1 MTKNNYP
8 EIDESEFY
16 DDINDLFK
24 KYYIPKEK
32 KSLKEF
38 CSRKKF
44 QLQLPQRFVAEFIN
58 PKTPYKGLLLFHR
71 IGAGKTCS
79 AINIAEKWKKKKNIL
94 IVLPAALI
102 GNFKDELRSQCPGD
116 EYLTKDERK
125 TIKDLS
131 PLDNKYQKIIKK
143 TEERINKYYTI
154 ISYHKF
160 VILAKKNKINL
171 KNTLLIIDEVQNMIS
186 ESGSFY
192 KYLYKNITNAPD
204 DLRLVLLSA
213 TPMFDKPVEIALTMN
228 LLRIPEEFPTGTSF
242 NDMFLSSRKN
252 KLGNIMYR
260 AKNIRKFKEMT
271 KGYISYYRGAPPHTF
286 PEMEFKIV
294 KCKMEDFQYKSYLTT
309 LSTDEHYIRGSFR
322 HGDILSL
329 PNNFFIGERIIS
341 NVAFP
346 NRSINLTGFNSFRG
360 DILYMKNL
368 KEYSIK
374 FYRMLRRIKRSEGP
388 VFVYSNFKEFGGIK
402 SFVKVLRKHGYKNYK
417 NSGPGEKRYAIWS
430 GDERHEMKEEIK
442 RVFNQKS
449 NQYGG
454 EIEILLGS
462 PSIKEGVSLL
472 RVEQVHIMEPYW
484 NMARM
489 DQVIGR
495 AIRFCSHKDVPVRRQ
510 NVTVYLY
517 LATSPKDEETV
528 DEYIWKLAKEKY
540 KLISKFEYAMK
551 QSAVDCEINKNANVH
566 RGEDDIE
573 CAN

>member
-1 MTKNNYP
+1 MTKNFP
-8 EIDESEFY
+8 EIEESEFY
-16 DDINDLFK
+16 EDINYIFK
-24 KYYIPKEK
+24 KYQITKEK

-38 CSRKKF
+38 CNRKKF
-44 QLQLPQRFVAEFIN
+44 ELQLPQKFVAEFVN
-58 PKTPYKGLLLFHR
+58 PNTPYKGILLFHR

-79 AINIAEKWKKKKNIL
+79 AINIAEKWKKKKNIMV
-94 IVLPAALI
+94 ILPAALI

-116 EYLTKDERK
+116 EYLTKEERK
-125 TIKDLS
+125 AIKDLS

-143 TEERINKYYTI
+143 TEDRIKKYYNI
-154 ISYHKF
+154 LSYHKF
-160 VILAKKNKINL
+160 VILAKKNKININ
-171 KNTLLIIDEVQNMIS
+171 NTLLIIDEVQNMIS

-192 KYLYKNITNAPD
+192 RYLHKSIMTAPD
-204 DLRLVLLSA
+204 DLRTVLLSA

-228 LLRIPEEFPTGTSF
+228 LLKIPKPFPTGSYF
-242 NDMFLSSRKN
+242 NDMFLRMRKN
-252 KLGNIMYR
+252 KIGNITYR
-260 AKNIRKFKEMT
+260 ATNMKKFREMT
-271 KGYISYYRGAPPHTF
+271 KGYISYYRGAPPYTF

-294 KCKMEDFQYKSYLTT
+294 KCKMEEFQYKSYLTT
-309 LSTDEHYIRGSFR
+309 LSTDEHYVRGSFR

-374 FYRMLRRIKRSEGP
+374 FYKMLRRIKRSEGP

-417 NSGPGEKRYAIWS
+417 NSGAGEKRYAIWS

-495 AIRFCSHKDVPVRRQ
+495 AIRFCSHKDVPLRRQ

-517 LATSPKDEETV
+517 LATSPKKEETA

-540 KLISKFEYAMK
+540 KLISKFEYALK
-551 QSAVDCEINKNANVH
+551 QSAVDCHINKNANVH
-566 RGEDDIE
+566 KGEDDID

>member
-8 EIDESEFY
+8 EIDDSEFY
-16 DDINDLFK
+16 EDVNHIYK
-24 KYYIPKEK
+24 KYAIPNDK
-32 KSLKEF
+32 KTLKQF
-38 CSRKKF
+38 CNRGKF
-44 QLQLPQRFVAEFIN
+44 KLQLPQKFVGEFIN

-79 AINIAEKWKKKKNIL
+79 AINIAEKWKRKKRIM

-102 GNFKDELRSQCPGD
+102 GNFKDELRSECPGD
-116 EYLTKDERK
+116 EYLTKQERK
-125 TIKDLS
+125 IMKKLS
-131 PLDNKYQKIIKK
+131 PLDTKYKKIVKKSEDRIK
-143 TEERINKYYTI
+143 KYYTI
-154 ISYHKF
+154 LSYHKF
-160 VILAKKNKINL
+160 VILAKKDKIRLN
-171 KNTLLIIDEVQNMIS
+171 NTLLIIDEVQNMIS
-186 ESGSFY
+186 ETGSFY
-192 KYLYKNITNAPD
+192 RYLFNSINKAPS

-228 LLRIPEEFPTGTSF
+228 LLRISETFPTGTAF

-252 KLGNIMYR
+252 RLGNITYR
-260 AKNIRKFKEMT
+260 AKNLRKFKEMT
-271 KGYISYYRGAPPHTF
+271 KGYISYYRGAPPYTF
-286 PEMEFKIV
+286 PSMEFKIV

-309 LSTDEHYIRGSFR
+309 LSTDEHYFRGSFR

-360 DILYMKNL
+360 NILYMKNL

-402 SFVKVLRKHGYKNYK
+402 SFVKVLRKHGYRNYK
-417 NSGPGEKRYAIWS
+417 NSGSGEKRYAVWS

-495 AIRFCSHKDVPVRRQ
+495 AIRFCSHKDVPLRRQ

-517 LATSPKDEETV
+517 LATSPKGEETV
-528 DEYIWKLAKEKY
+528 DQYIWKLAKEKY

-573 CAN
+573 CVD

>member
-1 MTKNNYP
+1 MTKNFP
-8 EIDESEFY
+8 DIEESEFY
-16 DDINDLFK
+16 EDINYIFK
-24 KYYIPKEK
+24 KYQIPKEK

-38 CSRKKF
+38 CNRKKF
-44 QLQLPQRFVAEFIN
+44 QLQLPQKFVAEFVN
-58 PKTPYKGLLLFHR
+58 PNTPYKGILLFHR

-79 AINIAEKWKKKKNIL
+79 AINIAEKWKKKKNIMV
-94 IVLPAALI
+94 VLPAALI

-125 TIKDLS
+125 VIKDLS
-131 PLDNKYQKIIKK
+131 PLNTKYQKIIKK
-143 TEERINKYYTI
+143 TEKRINKYYNI
-154 ISYHKF
+154 LSYHKF
-160 VILAKKNKINL
+160 VILAKKNKIKLN
-171 KNTLLIIDEVQNMIS
+171 NTLLIIDEVQNMIS

-192 KYLYKNITNAPD
+192 RYLYKSIMSAPD
-204 DLRLVLLSA
+204 DLRTVLLSA

-228 LLRIPEEFPTGTSF
+228 LLRIPKPFPTGTNF
-242 NDMFLSSRKN
+242 NDMFLSSRRN
-252 KLGNIMYR
+252 KLGNITYR
-260 AKNIRKFKEMT
+260 AKNMRKFKEMT

-294 KCKMEDFQYKSYLTT
+294 KCKMEEFQYKSYLTT

-368 KEYSIK
+368 REYSIK

-417 NSGPGEKRYAIWS
+417 NSGAGQKRYAIWS

-495 AIRFCSHKDVPVRRQ
+495 AIRFCSHKDVPLRRQ
-510 NVTVYLY
+510 HVTVYLY

-540 KLISKFEYAMK
+540 KLISKFEYALK

-573 CAN
+573 CDD

>member
-1 MTKNNYP
+1 MTKKNYP
-8 EIDESEFY
+8 NIDDSEFY
-16 DDINDLFK
+16 DDINHIYK
-24 KYYIPKEK
+24 KYTISNDK
-32 KSLKEF
+32 KTLKEF
-38 CSRKKF
+38 CNRKKF
-44 QLQLPQRFVAEFIN
+44 QLQLPQKFVGNFIN

-79 AINIAEKWKKKKNIL
+79 AINIAEKWKKKKRIM
-94 IVLPAALI
+94 IILPAALI
-102 GNFKDELRSQCPGD
+102 GNFKDELRSECPGD
-116 EYLTKDERK
+116 EYLNKKERNS
-125 TIKDLS
+125 IKKLS
-131 PLDNKYQKIIKK
+131 PLDAKYKKIIKK
-143 TEERINKYYTI
+143 SEDRIKKYYTVL
-154 ISYHKF
+154 SYHKF
-160 VILAKKNKINL
+160 VILAKKNKIKLN
-171 KNTLLIIDEVQNMIS
+171 NTLLIIDEVQNMIS
-186 ESGSFY
+186 ETGSFY
-192 KYLYKNITNAPD
+192 RYLYNSIMNAPE

-228 LLRIPEEFPTGTSF
+228 LLRLPVPLPTGSAF
-242 NDMFLSSRKN
+242 NDMFLGYRKS
-252 KLGNIMYR
+252 KLGNITYK
-260 AKNIRKFKEMT
+260 AKNIRKFIDMT

-286 PEMEFKIV
+286 PSMQFKIV
-294 KCKMEDFQYKSYLTT
+294 KCKMEEFQYKSYLTT

-360 DILYMKNL
+360 DILYLKNL

-388 VFVYSNFKEFGGIK
+388 VFIYSNFKEFGGIK
-402 SFVKVLRKHGYKNYK
+402 SFVKVLRKHKYKNYK
-417 NSGPGEKRYAIWS
+417 TAGSGEKRYAIWS

-484 NMARM
+484 NMSRM

-495 AIRFCSHKDVPVRRQ
+495 AIRFCSHKDVPLRRQ

-517 LATSPKDEETV
+517 LTTSPKGEETV
-528 DEYIWKLAKEKY
+528 DQYIWKLAKEKN

-551 QSAVDCEINKNANVH
+551 QSAVDCELNKNANVH

-573 CAN
+573 CVD